1 MKNGWENKYKIKKVT
16 GIKRFY
22 VNDAEPAAT
31 IATVRCLGKSASLN
45 NKI

>member
-22 VNDAEPAAT
+22 VNDECVIQCRLNLNIGCIEMHL
-31 IATVRCLGKSASLN
+31 IA
-45 NKI
+45 